1 MVYLIVGKQNS
12 GKTTL
17 AYHLKEIL
25 ESYGE
30 SVIVLDGDEIRK
42 YFPLGYSEP
51 ERRKRTFVIG
61 KLAAMFEEQG
71 VVPIIALLSEKK
83 EWREC
88 IRKLFENS
96 RLIYLPGGNGPKG
109 VIYEVPEPEEIGEYP
124 LFRD

>member
-1 MVYLIVGKQNS
+1 MVYFITGRKNS

-30 SVIVLDGDEIRK
+30 SVIVLDGGEIRE
-42 YFPLGYSEP
+42 YFPIGYSEA
-51 ERRKRTFVIG
+51 ERHKRTFVIA

-83 EWREC
+83 EWRNRTRE
-88 IRKLFENS
+88 LFKNS
-96 RLIYLPGGNGPKG
+96 RLIYLPGGNGPEG
-109 VIYEVPEPEEIGEYP
+109 VIYEVPESEEIGEY
-124 LFRD
+124 